1 MERIE
6 YQKQFSRKT
15 ASESQRGS
23 LPDSTKRNA
32 SAQVRISARAFTL
45 IELLVVIAIIAILA
59 AMLLP
64 ALSKAKLKATE
75 TACLSNQKQL
85 SLAWTMYAMDNGG
98 KIVGFNPGANTTY
111 EWRDR
116 SNDPKILAQV
126 IASGLSGTERNSF
139 QMQLS
144 FKFGVLYQYAPNPGV
159 INCPGDVR
167 SKRSGSDFAYDSY
180 SGMSYLNGEGRTT
193 ASKVIL
199 KDSQIKHPS
208 ERILWIE
215 EASPQKN
222 LNGFTENLGSFLMFP
237 GTAPNFND
245 AVWMDFPAVNHGA
258 KSTMNFA
265 DGHAASKKW
274 MTPEGYSTWS
284 GPKTS
289 CDDSRW
295 MAQHYPSQENP

>member
-1 MERIE
+1 MKHSDIHFFPGR
-6 YQKQFSRKT
+6 R
-15 ASESQRGS
+15 
-23 LPDSTKRNA
+23 
-32 SAQVRISARAFTL
+32 SARAFTL

-85 SLAWTMYAMDNGG
+85 SLAWTMYAMDSSG
-98 KIVGFNPGANTTY
+98 KIVGFNPGATTTY

-116 SNDPKILAQV
+116 SNDPKILAQIIV
-126 IASGLSGTERNSF
+126 SGLTGTEANIKR
-139 QMQLS
+139 MQLS
-144 FKFGVLYQYAPNPGV
+144 FQFGALYQYAPNSAI

-167 SKRSGSDFAYDSY
+167 FKRSGDAFAYDSY
-180 SGMSYLNGEGRTT
+180 SGTSYLNGEGRTD
-193 ASKVIL
+193 AKKVIL
-199 KDSQIKHPS
+199 KDSQLQHPS

-222 LNGFTENLGSFLMFP
+222 MSGFTENLGSFLMYP
-237 GTAPNFND
+237 GTPPDFQNG
-245 AVWMDFPAVNHGA
+245 VWMDYPAVNHGA

-274 MTPEGYSTWS
+274 TTPQGYSTWS
-284 GPKTS
+284 GPNTP

-295 MAQHYPSQENP
+295 TAQHYASQENP

>member
-1 MERIE
+1 MFLVR
-6 YQKQFSRKT
+6 
-15 ASESQRGS
+15 QR
-23 LPDSTKRNA
+23 RC
-32 SAQVRISARAFTL
+32 VRAFTL

-64 ALSKAKLKATE
+64 ALSKAKSKATE

-116 SNDPKILAQV
+116 SNDPKILAQLIV
-126 IASGLSGTERNSF
+126 SGLTGTERNIR

-144 FKFGVLYQYAPNPGV
+144 FKFGALHPYAPNPGV
-159 INCPGDVR
+159 ISCPGDVR
-167 SKRSGSDFAYDSY
+167 AKRSGNDFAYDSY
-180 SGMSYLNGEGRTT
+180 SGMSYLNGEGRSTP
-193 ASKVIL
+193 AKVIL
-199 KDSQIKHPS
+199 KESQLKHPS
-208 ERILWIE
+208 DRLLWIE

-222 LNGFTENLGSFLMFP
+222 FSGFTENLGSFLMYP
-237 GTAPNFND
+237 GMAADFND
-245 AVWMDFPAVNHGA
+245 GVWMDFPAVNHGA
-258 KSTMNFA
+258 KSTMNYA

-274 MTPEGYSTWS
+274 NTPQGYATWS
-284 GPKTS
+284 GPNTP